1 MATNGRD
8 RILIVESDPIVSDL
22 IARQALKA
30 AGYQTY
36 VVGDAGSAISKAIQ
50 LAPDVIITDLTLP
63 GLSGKDLMVALASQ
77 NLTIPV
83 IILSQKGAEADI
95 ISAFRL
101 GASDYLIW
109 PVREAEVVN
118 VIERVLRQ
126 VRERRE
132 RDQLARQLQ
141 QANQDLQ
148 LRVRE
153 LTTIFSIG
161 KAVTSVT
168 DQASLFDKILE
179 GAVKATQADLG
190 WFLLRDDDKVFRL
203 VAQRNLP
210 AVMMARLN
218 QPWDDSISSLVAM
231 SGEPL
236 AIHGEPLKR
245 FKIVS
250 LGQSALIIPIKVQ
263 KQVIGL
269 LVVMRQQALPFGA
282 SEQNLMGAV
291 ADYASISLVNARL
304 FQAMEQRTHTLQR
317 HVDNAYTREK
327 ISEEILQC
335 SRNSLRANLD
345 AAQTA
350 LDRLVKDP
358 GARWTADQRQ
368 ALALLQ
374 DQLRGQGR
382 IVEAIPEPGSDKQDG
397 VHTVKLNDVIRK
409 VLNHFQHFAQQNN
422 VTLVV
427 DIPQEPL
434 MVQGDA
440 YQLEQVLGGLL
451 SNAIQYSNIAG
462 RVTVRVDRTSQSSV
476 HLTVMDTG
484 IGIDP
489 RRLPKLF
496 EPGGR
501 AEMLRLRRFGGLGI
515 GLPLTKEIVQN
526 CKGKIWAESKPGQGA
541 VFHVTLP
548 LVNSQKS

>member
-1 MATNGRD
+1 MVTNGRD

-50 LAPDVIITDLTLP
+50 LAPDVIITDLNLP

-77 NLTIPV
+77 NVAIPV

-109 PVREAEVVN
+109 PLREAEVVT
-118 VIERVLRQ
+118 VVERVLRQ

-148 LRVRE
+148 MRVRE
-153 LTTIFSIG
+153 LTSIFSIG

-168 DQASLFDKILE
+168 DQSSLFDKILE

-190 WFLLRDDDKVFRL
+190 WFLLRDDEKVYRL

-210 AVMMARLN
+210 QVMMARLN

-236 AIHGEPLKR
+236 SIHGEPLKR

-269 LVVMRQQALPFGA
+269 LVVMRQQAVPFGV
-282 SEQNLMGAV
+282 SEQNLLSAV
-291 ADYASISLVNARL
+291 ADYASISLVNAQL
-304 FQAMEQRTHTLQR
+304 FQAMEERTRTLQR
-317 HVDNAYTREK
+317 HVDNARTREK
-327 ISEEILQC
+327 ISDEILQC

-345 AAQTA
+345 SAQTA
-350 LDRLVKDP
+350 LDRLIKDP

-382 IVEAIPEPGSDKQDG
+382 IVEAMPESSGAKEN
-397 VHTVKLNDVIRK
+397 VTHLVRLNDVVRQ
-409 VLNHFQHFAQQNN
+409 VVNYFQHFAQQNN
-422 VTLVV
+422 VTMVV
-427 DIPQEPL
+427 DIPQDPL
-434 MVQGDA
+434 MAQGEA
-440 YQLEQVLGGLL
+440 YQLGQVLGGLL

-462 RVTVRVDRTSQSSV
+462 RVTVRLDRTSDSSV

-489 RRLPKLF
+489 RRIPRLF
-496 EPGGR
+496 EPGER

-515 GLPLTKEIVQN
+515 GLPLIKEIVQN
-526 CKGKIWAESKPGQGA
+526 HKGKVWAESKPGQGS

-548 LVNSQKS
+548 LVKA